1 MARSVKESVTLSE
14 HLVEHIK
21 ARHAR
26 SRAFLRG
33 GGKNNTLLQKILSC
47 NRLVGVYLEE
57 RFCCIGNIFAMRD
70 GQLCTAE
77 ESAEAQKY
85 RTEAQNSGEQK
96 MAKSAEDCETISPFR
111 SKGKE
116 ISVAL
121 G

>member
-1 MARSVKESVTLSE
+1 
-14 HLVEHIK
+14 
-21 ARHAR
+21 
-26 SRAFLRG
+26 
-33 GGKNNTLLQKILSC
+33 
-47 NRLVGVYLEE
+47 
-57 RFCCIGNIFAMRD
+57 MRD

-121 G
+121 E